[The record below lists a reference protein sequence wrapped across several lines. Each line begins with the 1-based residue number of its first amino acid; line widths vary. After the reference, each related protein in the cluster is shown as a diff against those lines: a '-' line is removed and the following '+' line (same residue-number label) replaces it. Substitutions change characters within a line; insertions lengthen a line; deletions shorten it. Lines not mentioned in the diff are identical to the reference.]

1 MKKVLI
7 AASTLSHIE
16 NFHTPYLKHF
26 KDLGFEI
33 HVIGKKNKDCTIPYA
48 DKVICIDFEKKM
60 ISLKNILNIL
70 KISKLIRS
78 EKYFLIYTHTI
89 LASFFTRL
97 GIVFSLTKIPIII
110 NTVHGYL
117 FDKNSSWVKKIIML
131 SAEKSV
137 SFITDY
143 ILVMNNEDYNIAK
156 KYNLYTKNLFLI
168 KGMGFNSDLFNKV
181 TNENKL
187 KLRSEYNFSK
197 NDFILIYV
205 AEFSKRKN
213 QKFLVNSLKKL
224 SDCGFSNIK
233 LLLIGDGALLE
244 DVKKYSSELGVY
256 ENIVFAGYK
265 KNTNDYYNLS
275 DICVSAS
282 RIEGLPFNIME
293 SMSCGLPVVASNI
306 KGHSD
311 LISPNLNGFLYNYN
325 DTDAFCNY
333 IETLL
338 QDKILIQNMSKNNI
352 IKSLEYSSKNV
363 LKTNI
368 ELIDK
373 LVDTKLTL

>member
-16 NFHTPYLKHF
+16 NFHIPYLKHF

-33 HVIGKKNKDCTIPYA
+33 HVIGKKNKDCIIPYA

-224 SDCGFSNIK
+224 SDRGFSNIK

-265 KNTNDYYNLS
+265 KY
-275 DICVSAS
+275 
-282 RIEGLPFNIME
+282 
-293 SMSCGLPVVASNI
+293 
-306 KGHSD
+306 K
-311 LISPNLNGFLYNYN
+311 
-325 DTDAFCNY
+325 
-333 IETLL
+333 
-338 QDKILIQNMSKNNI
+338 
-352 IKSLEYSSKNV
+352 
-363 LKTNI
+363 
-368 ELIDK
+368 
-373 LVDTKLTL
+373 

>member
-1 MKKVLI
+1 M
-7 AASTLSHIE
+7 
-16 NFHTPYLKHF
+16 
-26 KDLGFEI
+26 
-33 HVIGKKNKDCTIPYA
+33 
-48 DKVICIDFEKKM
+48 
-60 ISLKNILNIL
+60 
-70 KISKLIRS
+70 
-78 EKYFLIYTHTI
+78 
-89 LASFFTRL
+89 L
-97 GIVFSLTKIPIII
+97 GI
-110 NTVHGYL
+110 
-117 FDKNSSWVKKIIML
+117 
-131 SAEKSV
+131 
-137 SFITDY
+137 
-143 ILVMNNEDYNIAK
+143 
-156 KYNLYTKNLFLI
+156 
-168 KGMGFNSDLFNKV
+168 
-181 TNENKL
+181 
-187 KLRSEYNFSK
+187 
-197 NDFILIYV
+197 
-205 AEFSKRKN
+205 
-213 QKFLVNSLKKL
+213 
-224 SDCGFSNIK
+224 
-233 LLLIGDGALLE
+233 
-244 DVKKYSSELGVY
+244 
-256 ENIVFAGYK
+256 